1 MSMID
6 YDDLKDIEIPVEQK
20 TMVEIMH
27 NSYEE
32 CRDLNC
38 VSCPDGK
45 RKRAFNSMMS
55 CILFKYARKLYEAG
69 FRQTEKGAER
79 MNNYEE
85 EYFEDEEDFW
95 SETPEF
101 DEQIEEF
108 KTALRAD
115 VKRETK
121 ELIEKL
127 QKELDELKDYKARKS
142 EIERK
147 YHDEIAKMAKAEAD
161 IERKYRNKKAQEILA
176 ECCTVGWKA
185 AWRYDKPKEKCDKC
199 DEDGYITFYSP
210 QGTKY
215 REQCK
220 CRHKDVIYYPAETRL
235 ARIYA
240 GKSPETVRFYY
251 KVRGDG
257 ESYSDYVRCYV
268 VRSSDF
274 KPEKIDS
281 YDYCVTVFESKED
294 CEKCCEWLNNKE
306 KNNE

>member
-1 MSMID
+1 
-6 YDDLKDIEIPVEQK
+6 
-20 TMVEIMH
+20 
-27 NSYEE
+27 
-32 CRDLNC
+32 
-38 VSCPDGK
+38 
-45 RKRAFNSMMS
+45 
-55 CILFKYARKLYEAG
+55 
-69 FRQTEKGAER
+69 

-85 EYFEDEEDFW
+85 EYFEDENDLEEEHFGDFVDFW
-95 SETPEF
+95 DDTPEF
-101 DEQIEEF
+101 DAQIEEL

-115 VKRETK
+115 IKRETK

-127 QKELDELKDYKARKS
+127 QKELDELKDYKARKN

-176 ECCTVGWKA
+176 ECCAVGWRA
-185 AWRYDKPKEKCDKC
+185 ARRYDEPKEKCDKC
-199 DEDGYITFYSP
+199 DEGGYITFYSP

-220 CRHKDVIYYPAETRL
+220 CRHKNVIYYPAETRL

-240 GKSPETVRFYY
+240 SKSPETVQFYY
-251 KVRGDG
+251 DKVRGDG
-257 ESYSDYVRCYV
+257 ENYSEYVRCNV
-268 VRSSDF
+268 VHSSDF

-306 KNNE
+306 NNNE

>member
-1 MSMID
+1 
-6 YDDLKDIEIPVEQK
+6 
-20 TMVEIMH
+20 
-27 NSYEE
+27 
-32 CRDLNC
+32 
-38 VSCPDGK
+38 
-45 RKRAFNSMMS
+45 
-55 CILFKYARKLYEAG
+55 
-69 FRQTEKGAER
+69 

-85 EYFEDEEDFW
+85 EYFEDEEDLEDEDDFW
-95 SETPEF
+95 DDTPEF
-101 DEQIEEF
+101 DEQIEEL

-115 VKRETK
+115 IKRETK

-127 QKELDELKDYKARKS
+127 QKELDELKDYKARKN

-176 ECCTVGWKA
+176 ECCAVGWRA
-185 AWRYDKPKEKCDKC
+185 AWRYDEPKEKCDKC

-240 GKSPETVRFYY
+240 GKSPETVQVYY
-251 KVRGDG
+251 DKVRGDG
-257 ESYSDYVRCYV
+257 EHYSDYVRCYV

-294 CEKCCEWLNNKE
+294 CEKYCEWLNTKE

>member
-1 MSMID
+1 
-6 YDDLKDIEIPVEQK
+6 
-20 TMVEIMH
+20 
-27 NSYEE
+27 
-32 CRDLNC
+32 
-38 VSCPDGK
+38 
-45 RKRAFNSMMS
+45 
-55 CILFKYARKLYEAG
+55 
-69 FRQTEKGAER
+69 

-85 EYFEDEEDFW
+85 EYFEDENDLEEEHFGDFVDFW
-95 SETPEF
+95 DDTPEF
-101 DEQIEEF
+101 DERIEEL

-115 VKRETK
+115 IKRETK

-127 QKELDELKDYKARKS
+127 QKELDELKDYKARKN
-142 EIERK
+142 EIEAGYR
-147 YHDEIAKMAKAEAD
+147 DEVAKLKKAELELED
-161 IERKYRNKKAQEILA
+161 KYRNKKAQEILA
-176 ECCTVGWKA
+176 ECCTVGWRA
-185 AWRYDKPKEKCDKC
+185 AWRYDEPKEKCDKC

-240 GKSPETVRFYY
+240 SKSPETVQFYY
-251 KVRGDG
+251 DKVRGDG

-281 YDYCVTVFESKED
+281 YDYCVTVFANKED
-294 CEKCCEWLNNKE
+294 CEKYCEWLNNKE

>member
-1 MSMID
+1 
-6 YDDLKDIEIPVEQK
+6 
-20 TMVEIMH
+20 
-27 NSYEE
+27 
-32 CRDLNC
+32 
-38 VSCPDGK
+38 
-45 RKRAFNSMMS
+45 
-55 CILFKYARKLYEAG
+55 
-69 FRQTEKGAER
+69 

-85 EYFEDEEDFW
+85 EYFEDENGLEDEHLGDFVDFW
-95 SETPEF
+95 DDTPEF
-101 DEQIEEF
+101 DEQIEEL

-115 VKRETK
+115 VKCEIK

-161 IERKYRNKKAQEILA
+161 IERKYRDKKAQEILA
-176 ECCTVGWKA
+176 ECCAVGWRA
-185 AWRYDKPKEKCDKC
+185 AWRYDEPKEKCDKC

-220 CRHKDVIYYPAETRL
+220 CRHKNVIYYPAETRL

-240 GKSPETVRFYY
+240 SKSPETVQFYY
-251 KVRGDG
+251 DKVRGDG

-268 VRSSDF
+268 VHSSDF
-274 KPEKIDS
+274 KPEIIDS
-281 YDYCVTVFESKED
+281 YGYERVFESKED
-294 CEKCCEWLNNKE
+294 CEKYCEWLNNKE

>member
-1 MSMID
+1 
-6 YDDLKDIEIPVEQK
+6 
-20 TMVEIMH
+20 
-27 NSYEE
+27 
-32 CRDLNC
+32 
-38 VSCPDGK
+38 
-45 RKRAFNSMMS
+45 
-55 CILFKYARKLYEAG
+55 
-69 FRQTEKGAER
+69 

-85 EYFEDEEDFW
+85 EYFEDENDLEEDGFW
-95 SETPEF
+95 DDTPEF
-101 DEQIEEF
+101 DAQIEKL

-115 VKRETK
+115 VKREIK

-127 QKELDELKDYKARKS
+127 QN
-142 EIERK
+142 EIEAGYRNAV
-147 YHDEIAKMAKAEAD
+147 AKLKKAELELED
-161 IERKYRNKKAQEILA
+161 KYRNKKAQEILA
-176 ECCTVGWKA
+176 ECCAVGWRA
-185 AWRYDKPKEKCDKC
+185 AWRYDEPKEKCDKC

-240 GKSPETVRFYY
+240 SKSPETVQFYY
-251 KVRGDG
+251 DKVRGDG
-257 ESYSDYVRCYV
+257 QSYSDYVRCYV

-281 YDYCVTVFESKED
+281 YDYCVTVFANKED
-294 CEKCCEWLNNKE
+294 CEKYCEWLNNKE